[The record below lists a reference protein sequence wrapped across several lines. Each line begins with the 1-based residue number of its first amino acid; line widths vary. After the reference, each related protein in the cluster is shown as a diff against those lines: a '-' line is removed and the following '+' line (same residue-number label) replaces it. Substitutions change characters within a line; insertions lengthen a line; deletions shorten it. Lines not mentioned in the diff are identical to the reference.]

1 MLTNILDFFISK
13 ELRDFRIRIFMM
25 FILGFSSGLPLS
37 LVGSTLVSWYTSAGI
52 NMLDIGLLSLISQPY
67 IFKFLWAPIFDVIGG
82 LKINK
87 LDKRRSWII
96 FTQAF
101 LILGLI
107 LMAYSSPKSSP
118 LLLAVFALLVAFFS
132 ATQDIII
139 DAYKIE
145 VLPEKERGL
154 GSAIQVE
161 AYRLAMIFAGGIGLI
176 IADNFG
182 WRFMYLLMA
191 SCVFLVLLIIYFSP
205 NFIQSSNKQ
214 VLNKTNINKTR
225 FKFWQI
231 FSAPIKDFKIQH
243 GKKLYLFLSFIV
255 LYKLGDAFAG
265 TFTYAFLLRH
275 LHFSLSQVGMIN
287 KIIGLIASLIGIFFG
302 GVLLIKMRL
311 FKALLLFGILQMV
324 TNIFLY
330 SLCFGEPNLLQVAIT
345 IFCENLAGGMGTSA
359 FTVLLMRLC
368 TPKYAAGQYA
378 LLSALSAVGRIY
390 LQPLA
395 GWVIDSYNWN
405 IFYILSV
412 ILCFPALILLI
423 YIRRFNLFYIPVAKN
438 T

>member
-191 SCVFLVLLIIYFSP
+191 S
-205 NFIQSSNKQ
+205 
-214 VLNKTNINKTR
+214 
-225 FKFWQI
+225 
-231 FSAPIKDFKIQH
+231 
-243 GKKLYLFLSFIV
+243 
-255 LYKLGDAFAG
+255 
-265 TFTYAFLLRH
+265 
-275 LHFSLSQVGMIN
+275 
-287 KIIGLIASLIGIFFG
+287 
-302 GVLLIKMRL
+302 
-311 FKALLLFGILQMV
+311 
-324 TNIFLY
+324 
-330 SLCFGEPNLLQVAIT
+330 
-345 IFCENLAGGMGTSA
+345 
-359 FTVLLMRLC
+359 
-368 TPKYAAGQYA
+368 
-378 LLSALSAVGRIY
+378 
-390 LQPLA
+390 
-395 GWVIDSYNWN
+395 
-405 IFYILSV
+405 
-412 ILCFPALILLI
+412 
-423 YIRRFNLFYIPVAKN
+423 
-438 T
+438 